1 VVETGH
7 QVDIDD
13 DDSWR
18 IDDKFAEPNQMWTPF
33 VGVAAV
39 EDSMT
44 WSTAPSESQIGKK
57 SPRQDPTEDIMD
69 AAGRTHQSQIIAD
82 ELDEDMDVDDD
93 IKSDVLEEG
102 KPTVSLVTVSRVY
115 FCSAFT
121 NNQEITRRPTL
132 M

>member
-7 QVDIDD
+7 PVDIDD

-18 IDDKFAEPNQMWTPF
+18 IDDKFAETNQMWTPF

-69 AAGRTHQSQIIAD
+69 AAGRSYQSQIITD

-93 IKSDVLEEG
+93 IKSDVLEG
-102 KPTVSLVTVSRVY
+102 KPTISLVTVSRMY
-115 FCSAFT
+115 FCSAVT
-121 NNQEITRRPTL
+121 NDQEMTRRPTL
-132 M
+132 I